1 MKFPSQQPSG
11 SKASTAQDGNTD
23 RVWEGTLSLG
33 DLPCYSKVIPMFS
46 AASVHW
52 GLSRSSCIENEGVPG
67 PKPDPGR
74 KACGPSPANEEMGSG
89 ETGHHVRSQ
98 CARGRRCPI

>member
-1 MKFPSQQPSG
+1 MKFPSQQPLG

-46 AASVHW
+46 AASV
-52 GLSRSSCIENEGVPG
+52 N
-67 PKPDPGR
+67 
-74 KACGPSPANEEMGSG
+74 
-89 ETGHHVRSQ
+89 
-98 CARGRRCPI
+98 